1 MFFICPGGGMVDPA
15 DSKSAVRKDVRVR
28 LSPRA
33 QKNLENRNIFIIF
46 VVEFIDIVVLYL
58 ESF

>member
-1 MFFICPGGGMVDPA
+1 MVDPA